1 MKSRKLIGCIILV
14 IALFF
19 SGCAINRATA
29 DRDPSFDPAKI
40 KSLYVVKQ
48 PRDGRDINVL
58 IANSLSRMGYKTDTG
73 VAPTP
78 EFDTIAT
85 YEDRWQWDITVY
97 MLELTIVIRDRN
109 SNFPLAT
116 GHSMHTSLT
125 RLTPQEM
132 VDEVLSNIFKGTGNK

>member
-1 MKSRKLIGCIILV
+1 MIGKKV
-14 IALFF
+14 IVYTIFVMALFL

-29 DRDPSFDPAKI
+29 DRDPSFDPVRI

-73 VAPTP
+73 TAPTP

-85 YEDRWQWDITVY
+85 YEDRWQWDFTVY
-97 MLELTIVIRDRN
+97 MLELTIVIRDKN

-132 VDEVLSNIFKGTGNK
+132 VDEVLSNIFKGTGVR